1 MQVVHIVQ
9 VSWDLGVAFDC
20 NIRRGEGS
28 HIRESVIEIS
38 TLTRLFVCG
47 KRGKKSQNVVR
58 ERVDNLGEKL
68 LTKVYAA
75 PLKKKKTR
83 RLSVILGAGSLP

>member
-58 ERVDNLGEKL
+58 ERVDNLGE
-68 LTKVYAA
+68 
-75 PLKKKKTR
+75 
-83 RLSVILGAGSLP
+83 SC